1 MGKTSKKASVPP
13 RIAKRNPVKALIAK
27 AMKTGKNI
35 VRPEQPSLVSEKSV
49 EKPQLFAMGGIAKIR
64 LGQST
69 KDGKQ
74 KPKKGKS

>member
-1 MGKTSKKASVPP
+1 MSKSKKASAPP
-13 RIAKRNPVKALIAK
+13 RIAKRSPVKALIAK
-27 AMKTGKNI
+27 AMKTGKDI
-35 VRPEQPSLVSEKSV
+35 VRSEQSPLVSEKL
-49 EKPQLFAMGGIAKIR
+49 EKKPQHFAMGGMAKIR

>member
-1 MGKTSKKASVPP
+1 MAKPSKKASVPP
-13 RIAKRNPVKALIAK
+13 RIAKRTPVKALIAK
-27 AMKTGKNI
+27 AMKTSKDI
-35 VRPEQPSLVSEKSV
+35 VRPEQSPLVSEKPAK
-49 EKPQLFAMGGIAKIR
+49 KPQLFAMGGIAKIR

>member
-1 MGKTSKKASVPP
+1 MSKSKKASAPP
-13 RIAKRNPVKALIAK
+13 RIAKRSPVKALIAK
-27 AMKTGKNI
+27 AMKTGKDI
-35 VRPEQPSLVSEKSV
+35 VRSEQSPFVSEKL
-49 EKPQLFAMGGIAKIR
+49 EKKTQHFAMGGIAKIR